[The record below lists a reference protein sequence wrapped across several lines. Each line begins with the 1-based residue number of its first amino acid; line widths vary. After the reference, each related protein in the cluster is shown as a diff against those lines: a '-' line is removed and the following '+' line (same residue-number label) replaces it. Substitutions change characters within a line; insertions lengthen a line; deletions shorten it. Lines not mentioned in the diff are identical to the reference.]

1 MRKAAVGEEGAIA
14 GIALD
19 AVLERRL
26 VLCRIAVNPGVG
38 TITDSGVAKS
48 DAALPKTELEGEING
63 ASLGT
68 SAFDEHT
75 GATELYAVA

>member
-1 MRKAAVGEEGAIA
+1 VRKAAVGEEGAIT

-38 TITDSGVAKS
+38 TITDGGVVKS
-48 DAALPKTELEGEING
+48 DAA
-63 ASLGT
+63 
-68 SAFDEHT
+68 
-75 GATELYAVA
+75 